1 MKVILRKAIASD
13 SKDILALIKELAVF
27 EKEPESVH
35 ITEEDILVHGF
46 NDPSKFDCFVAEVNG
61 GVVGMALYYPRFS
74 TWKGPTLHLE
84 DLIVSDAF
92 KGQGIGTQLYSAFIQ
107 EAYSLGV
114 GRIEWNVLDWNAP
127 AISFY
132 EKSGANVLH
141 DWSTVQM
148 HRNEMKAYLDKFQRE

>member
-13 SKDILALIKELAVF
+13 SKALLALIKELAVF

-35 ITEEDILVHGF
+35 ITEEDIRTYGF
-46 NDPSKFDCFVAEVNG
+46 ESPSKFNCFVAEVNG
-61 GVVGMALYYPRFS
+61 VVVGMALYYPRFS

-84 DLIVSDAF
+84 DLIVSEAY
-92 KGQGIGTQLYSAFIQ
+92 KGKGIGTQLYTAFIQ

-114 GRIEWNVLDWNAP
+114 ARIEWNVLDWNAP

-132 EKSGANVLH
+132 EKSGAEVLQE
-141 DWSTVQM
+141 WSTVQM
-148 HRNEMKAYLDKFQRE
+148 HRAEMKVFLDKQQRE